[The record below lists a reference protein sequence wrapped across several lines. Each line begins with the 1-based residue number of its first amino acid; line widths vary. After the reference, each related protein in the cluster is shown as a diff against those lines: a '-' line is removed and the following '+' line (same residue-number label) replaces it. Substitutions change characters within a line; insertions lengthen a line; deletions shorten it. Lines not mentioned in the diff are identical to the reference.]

1 MSVKSKL
8 ILGFSVLTSFIA
20 VGVITGILSLRSFN
34 DKLTRIVTVYSVKVQ
49 TAQGINRTIL
59 WLGRNEKNVILDTDE
74 AAMAKRLDLRKDKMV
89 EMDSLFS
96 TLEKIGN
103 SKDLEKL
110 KSLRVIYKDI
120 IEANEKVFSFAL
132 KNKNIEA
139 RDLSNKLTRPATDKF
154 EVISDDIQKTGME
167 EMDFENNLTNEYYQ
181 SAIIFM
187 SLLLILSVV
196 FGIGTAGWIIS
207 TITKALTSAVEISAS
222 VSSAATQVSATSES
236 LSQGASEQA
245 ASLEEI
251 SASIEEMSSSVT
263 QNSDSAQKTNL
274 IANASS
280 KEAMRGQ
287 DSVTKTLE
295 AMRNISSRIK
305 IIEEIA
311 YQSNLL
317 ALNATI
323 EAARAGKHGKGFAVV
338 ADEVRKLAERSQI
351 AAQEITLLSNNSV
364 SLAEDSGRVLGEIV
378 PSIQRTADLVANISS
393 ASSEQSEGIAQIS
406 TAISQMDQMTQLSAS
421 SSEEL
426 AATSS
431 ELNEQALHLVKIM
444 GSLVKIDEDKMNL
457 LHKRKSSV
465 HTPHSTKTMAAE
477 FGKAAKNG
485 SLFKY
490 SPKKMNHTHVSE
502 NLNSEN
508 GTVQNEIS

>member
-364 SLAEDSGRVLGEIV
+364 SLAEDSG